1 LRFEVQ
7 DTGVGI
13 PAEALSRIYQVFEQA
28 DNSTTRKFGGTGLG
42 LAITQRLAQLM
53 GGDVGVESAQGIGS
67 TFWFTARLRKG
78 RRIAPRLAATPV
90 DAEKAIQQHH
100 SGKRILIVD
109 DEPVNREVARFLL
122 EDIGLVIDTAEDGQ
136 EAVALARTVPYSAIL
151 MDMQMANMDG
161 LHATRQIRGLPG
173 HISTPVIAMTAN
185 VFPEDR
191 DRCLDAGMNDFLAKP
206 FDPDA
211 LFAILLH
218 ALSQTKS

>member
-1 LRFEVQ
+1 
-7 DTGVGI
+7 
-13 PAEALSRIYQVFEQA
+13 
-28 DNSTTRKFGGTGLG
+28 
-42 LAITQRLAQLM
+42 
-53 GGDVGVESAQGIGS
+53 
-67 TFWFTARLRKG
+67 
-78 RRIAPRLAATPV
+78 
-90 DAEKAIQQHH
+90 
-100 SGKRILIVD
+100 
-109 DEPVNREVARFLL
+109 
-122 EDIGLVIDTAEDGQ
+122 
-136 EAVALARTVPYSAIL
+136 VPYSAIL